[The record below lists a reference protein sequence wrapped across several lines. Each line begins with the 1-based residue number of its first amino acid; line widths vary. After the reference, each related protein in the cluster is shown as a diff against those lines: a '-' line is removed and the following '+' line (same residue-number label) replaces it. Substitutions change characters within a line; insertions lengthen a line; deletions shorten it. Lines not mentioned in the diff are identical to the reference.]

1 MGRDDCL
8 AFTHLPAALSFI
20 DIASVKSCLSFRMLV
35 FHVLFLLLELLLYS
49 NTSPITIT
57 PVNDK
62 TVEFGG
68 IPTPKI
74 TIRR

>member
-35 FHVLFLLLELLLYS
+35 FHVLLLLLLELLLS
-49 NTSPITIT
+49 NNT
-57 PVNDK
+57 
-62 TVEFGG
+62 
-68 IPTPKI
+68 
-74 TIRR
+74 